1 MLRPRSIDDGWGRTM
16 ITGLTREAQIEDIGN
31 HSAGVVATLRS
42 LLATG
47 ANAVAD
53 PKRNGFYEVESDS
66 AVYYIHVSPTTGKV
80 LLLATWQNEAVGS
93 GRAS

>member
-1 MLRPRSIDDGWGRTM
+1 M

-31 HSAGVVATLRS
+31 HEAGAVAALRN

-47 ANAVAD
+47 ANAIAD

-66 AVYYIHVSPTTGKV
+66 AVYYIHVSPSTGKV
-80 LLLATWQNEAVGS
+80 LLLATWQNEAVTS
-93 GRAS
+93 GKAS